1 MKPLRG
7 APSRVGRSLRRT
19 VFAICACACAI
30 SSHAATFTVT
40 TTADSGPGSLR
51 QAITDA
57 NANAG
62 ADTIA
67 FNIPGAGVHTISPA
81 TALPNITQPVTI
93 DGYTQPG
100 SAVNTDPVATSAV
113 LLLEL
118 EGSAAPTSSGLKVM
132 LAAAGSIVRG
142 LVVNRWET
150 AIELNG
156 GATVTGC
163 FLGTD
168 PSGLVAPTPGVGT
181 GVWAVGTATTIGG
194 LDPADRNLVSGNLY
208 AIEAHATGAQI
219 LGNLVGLDA
228 TGTAPLP
235 NVQGIRATFP
245 GSSIIGNV
253 ASGNQDTGIAATGT
267 GATVR
272 GNRVGTN
279 AAGTAAIGNS
289 RGVLVGNAVV
299 GGPSPGD
306 GNVISGN
313 TSTGLNLSFSTGAVV
328 QGNFIGTDATGT
340 LDLGNERAG
349 IEAITAIDCLIGGTA
364 PGEGNVV
371 AYTRGAGFV
380 LYNFSPSGNS
390 IRGNSIHSNKSSG
403 VTGYPSTLAI
413 DLGFNGPTV
422 NDSLD
427 ADDGP
432 NHLQNS
438 PHVLSA
444 AAARP
449 SGSGTHVQGVLHS
462 APSTEYALDF
472 YSNPACA
479 PRPRAFLQAKTYLGS
494 GLTTTDG
501 NGNAAFDVVV
511 PGEIAPGEP
520 VTATATDPDG
530 NTSEVSARIVH
541 TISPGNGPATGG
553 TSVTLSGSEFESGAT
568 LTIGGQPA
576 TNIVVVDGDTIT
588 ATSPALP
595 PGSVGDVTV
604 TNPSGLAGTFVR
616 GWVSDFLDSADASF
630 FYPYIVTL
638 VANGITAGCGGG
650 NYCPNADVT
659 RAQMAV
665 FLLKAKHGVCYA
677 PPPCAGTFPDVACPS
692 LFADWIEAL
701 AAEGITGGCGGGNYC
716 PGNVVR
722 RDQMAAFLLKA
733 EHGPGYTP
741 PACTGVFL
749 DVPCPSQFAAWV
761 EQLSIENITGGC
773 GGDMYCPSNPNTRG
787 QMAVFITKT
796 FNLR

>member
-1 MKPLRG
+1 MI
-7 APSRVGRSLRRT
+7 SRLGMAVLLVGVSSLVR
-19 VFAICACACAI
+19 
-30 SSHAATFTVT
+30 AAAFTVT

-51 QAITDA
+51 QAILDA

-62 ADTIA
+62 ADTISFA
-67 FNIPGAGVHTISPA
+67 IPGAGVHTISPV

-93 DGYTQPG
+93 DGYTQTG
-100 SAVNTDPVATSAV
+100 SAVNTDPIADNAV
-113 LLLEL
+113 LLIEL
-118 EGSAAPTSSGLKVM
+118 EGSASSGSSGLRIM
-132 LAAAGSIVRG
+132 LAGAGSAIRG
-142 LVVNRWET
+142 LVLNRWQYALEMF
-150 AIELNG
+150 G
-156 GATVTGC
+156 GVTVTGC
-163 FLGTD
+163 FVGTN
-168 PSGLVAPTPGVGT
+168 PAGLVAPAPNVDRGI
-181 GVWAVGTATTIGG
+181 WAAGPSTTIGG
-194 LDPADRNLVSGNLY
+194 LAPAERNLISGNSY
-208 AIEAHATGAQI
+208 GIEAPVTGVQI
-219 LGNLVGLDA
+219 LGNIVGLDA
-228 TGTAPLP
+228 TGMAPLP
-235 NVQGIRATFP
+235 NTQGISASI
-245 GSSIIGNV
+245 GAASIIGNV
-253 ASGNQDTGIAATGT
+253 VSGNLDAGIIATGA
-267 GATVR
+267 GATIR

-289 RGVLVGNAVV
+289 RGVIVGDGATV
-299 GGPSPGD
+299 GGSSPGD

-313 TSTGLNLSFSTGAVV
+313 ASTGLNLSFSTGAVV

-340 LDLGNERAG
+340 LDLGNGRAG
-349 IEAITAIDCLIGGTA
+349 IEAITANDCVIGGAA

-371 AYTRGAGFV
+371 AYTLGAGFV

-413 DLGFNGPTV
+413 DLGFDGPTV
-422 NDSLD
+422 NDPGD
-427 ADDGP
+427 GDNGP
-432 NHLQNS
+432 NKFQNS

-444 AAARP
+444 AAELP
-449 SGSGTHVQGVLHS
+449 SGTGTRVQGVLHS
-462 APSTEYALDF
+462 SASTQYTLDF

-479 PRPRAFLQAKTYLGS
+479 PRPRAFLQAKTHLGS

-501 NGNAAFDVVV
+501 NGNADFDIVV
-511 PGEIAPGEP
+511 PASIAPGEP

-530 NTSEVSARIVH
+530 NTSELSARIVY

-568 LTIGGQPA
+568 VTIGGQAA
-576 TNIVVVDGDTIT
+576 TSVAVVDGDTIT
-588 ATSPALP
+588 AVSPALAA
-595 PGSVGDVTV
+595 GSVGDVTV
-604 TNPSGLAGTFVR
+604 TNPSGLSGTFVR

-630 FYPYIVTL
+630 FYPYVVTL

-650 NYCPNADVT
+650 NYCPNANVT

-692 LFADWIEAL
+692 LFANWIEAL

-716 PGNVVR
+716 PDNVVR

-733 EHGPGYTP
+733 EHGSSYVP
-741 PACTGVFL
+741 PACTGVFV
-749 DVPCPSQFAAWV
+749 DVPCPSQFATWV
-761 EQLSIENITGGC
+761 EQLAIENITGGC
-773 GGDMYCPSNPNTRG
+773 GGNNYCPTNPNTRG